1 MNFTDSENI
10 RSGDRK
16 PNRVLVLRVPGED
29 PKRFLV
35 VASSRRGKKL
45 ITKDQ
50 QGKIHKFVN

>member
-1 MNFTDSENI
+1 MNSTDSENI

-35 VASSRRGKKL
+35 IASSRRGKRL
-45 ITKDQ
+45 VTKDQ
-50 QGKIHKFVN
+50 KGKIHMFVN